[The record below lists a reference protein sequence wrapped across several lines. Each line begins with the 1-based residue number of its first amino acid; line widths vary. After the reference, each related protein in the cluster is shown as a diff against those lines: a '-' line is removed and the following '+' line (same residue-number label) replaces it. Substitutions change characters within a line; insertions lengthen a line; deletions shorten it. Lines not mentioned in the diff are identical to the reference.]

1 MKMFTLFVL
10 FISSLAALA
19 NDPIINVPVYEG
31 EYKCHF
37 YYDDANG
44 EFDGYVNVITK
55 GHGFNQET
63 ADEAAMNE
71 CAGLIKEFYQT
82 YFPDAVHNMNQQ
94 QANN

>member
-1 MKMFTLFVL
+1 MLTFLVIFA
-10 FISSLAALA
+10 SSLTAFAE
-19 NDPIINVPVYEG
+19 DPMFDVPVYEG

-44 EFDGYVNVITK
+44 EFDGYVNVVTQ
-55 GHGFNQET
+55 GYGYTQEI
-63 ADEAAMNE
+63 ADEKAKNE